1 MLPVSLVGTAFKRLF
16 FQSLISLRRSKNS
29 THLHIPE
36 SRGRRTGPRGSHLT
50 QGTLQFALN
59 ARKIVS
65 AENNELPELN
75 LLSHHWNP
83 RDPKK
88 HSSLQRECCF
98 IFGHVKCLPFVY
110 ISLNMPSGKLVSKIH
125 TKYKQI
131 SIKHTQPVKFLL
143 SRKIQKR
150 DKYTVV

>member
-65 AENNELPELN
+65 AENNELPAEFVEPSLESSRPQKTFLTSARV
-75 LLSHHWNP
+75 LLYLWA
-83 RDPKK
+83 
-88 HSSLQRECCF
+88 C
-98 IFGHVKCLPFVY
+98 
-110 ISLNMPSGKLVSKIH
+110 
-125 TKYKQI
+125 
-131 SIKHTQPVKFLL
+131 
-143 SRKIQKR
+143 
-150 DKYTVV
+150 